1 MKLTKS
7 WIENNIP
14 YITGEV
20 EGKRIL
26 KRKIQLTRQE
36 FTDGVRCDVS
46 GRMIVRGDLCGKLSI
61 ARAGY
66 GTYYISIQELIATGL
81 DIKIQ
86 LDPDDKII
94 QDVKNPS
101 GFMSY
106 SEDLK
111 TKLVLAKKE
120 NEEFIRKLKSDL
132 KKAIDDKDRITQAL
146 SGICKVIEL
155 GDLIK

>member
-20 EGKRIL
+20 EGKSIL
-26 KRKIQLTRQE
+26 KRKILLTRQE
-36 FTDGVRCDVS
+36 FAHGVRCDVS
-46 GRMIVRGDLCGKLSI
+46 GRMIIKGDLCGKLSI

-66 GTYYISIQELIATGL
+66 GTYYISIQELISTGL
-81 DIKIQ
+81 DIKMQ
-86 LDPDDKII
+86 LDSDNKII

-120 NEEFIRKLKSDL
+120 NEELIRNLKSDL
-132 KKAIDDKDRITQAL
+132 KKAIDDKDRISQAL